1 MLMKLPSHL
10 NSVKGFLDHDEGICL
25 YNHALSSSKKGPILE
40 IGSYCGKS
48 TIYLATAAKEY
59 NCSVYSVDH
68 HTGSEENQVGW
79 EYHDIE
85 LFDEE
90 TGKINSFPEFM
101 RNLRKANLLDT
112 VIPIV
117 SDSSLVSR
125 DWKIPLSMVF
135 IDGGHTMEAAFND
148 FNNWKDKIIK
158 GGILAIHDVFP
169 NPDDGGRPP
178 FEIYRK
184 ALSEKNFKEVEAVK
198 SLRILKKL
206 NETII

>member
-1 MLMKLPSHL
+1 MKLPSHF
-10 NSVKGFLDHDEGICL
+10 NSVKGFIDHNEGICL
-25 YNHALSSSKKGPILE
+25 YNYALNSSKKGPILE

-48 TIYLATAAKEY
+48 TIYIATAVKKHSG
-59 NCSVYSVDH
+59 CVYSVDH

-90 TGKINSFPEFM
+90 TGRINSFPEFM

-112 VIPIV
+112 VVPIV

-125 DWKIPLSMVF
+125 YWKIPLSMVF

-178 FEIYRK
+178 YEIYRK
-184 ALSEKNFKEVEAVK
+184 ALSEENFKEVEAVK
-198 SLRILKKL
+198 SLRVLEKL
-206 NETII
+206 N

>member
-1 MLMKLPSHL
+1 MKLPSHL

-48 TIYLATAAKEY
+48 TIYLAAAAKEY

-90 TGKINSFPEFM
+90 TGKINSFPAFM

-125 DWKIPLSMVF
+125 DWKTPLSMVF

-184 ALSEKNFKEVEAVK
+184 ALSDNNFKEVEAVK
-198 SLRILKKL
+198 SLRILEKL

>member
-1 MLMKLPSHL
+1 MKLPSHF
-10 NSVKGFLDHDEGICL
+10 NSVKGFIDHNEGICL
-25 YNHALSSSKKGPILE
+25 YNYALNSSKKGPILE

-48 TIYLATAAKEY
+48 TIYIATAAKKY
-59 NCSVYSVDH
+59 SGCVYSVDH

-90 TGKINSFPEFM
+90 TGRINSFPEFM

-112 VIPIV
+112 VVPIV

-125 DWKIPLSMVF
+125 YWKIPLSMVF

-148 FNNWKDKIIK
+148 LNNWKDKIIK

-178 FEIYRK
+178 YEIYRK
-184 ALSEKNFKEVEAVK
+184 ALSEENFKEVEAVK
-198 SLRILKKL
+198 SLRVLEKL
-206 NETII
+206 N

>member
-1 MLMKLPSHL
+1 MKLPSHF
-10 NSVKGFLDHDEGICL
+10 NSVKGFIDHNEGICL
-25 YNHALSSSKKGPILE
+25 YNYALNSSKKGPILE

-48 TIYLATAAKEY
+48 TIYIATAAKKY
-59 NCSVYSVDH
+59 SGCVYSVDH

-90 TGKINSFPEFM
+90 TGRINSFPEFM

-112 VIPIV
+112 VVPIV
-117 SDSSLVSR
+117 SESSLVSR
-125 DWKIPLSMVF
+125 YWKIPLSMVF

-178 FEIYRK
+178 YEIYRK
-184 ALSEKNFKEVEAVK
+184 ALSEKNFKEIEAVK
-198 SLRILKKL
+198 SLRVLEKL
-206 NETII
+206 N

>member
-1 MLMKLPSHL
+1 MKLPSHL

-125 DWKIPLSMVF
+125 YWKIPLSMVF

-178 FEIYRK
+178 YEIYRK
-184 ALSEKNFKEVEAVK
+184 ALSEENFKEVEAVK
-198 SLRILKKL
+198 SLRILEKL

>member
-1 MLMKLPSHL
+1 MKLPSHL
-10 NSVKGFLDHDEGICL
+10 NSVKGFLEHNEGICL

-169 NPDDGGRPP
+169 NPNDGGRPP

-198 SLRILKKL
+198 SLRILEKL
-206 NETII
+206 NETVI

>member
-1 MLMKLPSHL
+1 MKLPSHF
-10 NSVKGFLDHDEGICL
+10 NSVKGFIDHNEGICL
-25 YNHALSSSKKGPILE
+25 YNHALKSSKKGPILE

-59 NCSVYSVDH
+59 NGCVYSVDH

-90 TGKINSFPEFM
+90 TGRINSFPEFM

-112 VIPIV
+112 VVPIV

-125 DWKIPLSMVF
+125 YWKIPLSMVF

-178 FEIYRK
+178 YEIYRK

-198 SLRILKKL
+198 SLRLLEKL
-206 NETII
+206 N

>member
-1 MLMKLPSHL
+1 MKLPCL
-10 NSVKGFLDHDEGICL
+10 FISVKGFIDHNEGICL
-25 YNHALSSSKKGPILE
+25 YNYALNSSKKGPILE

-48 TIYLATAAKEY
+48 TIYIATAAKKY
-59 NCSVYSVDH
+59 SGCVYSVDH

-90 TGKINSFPEFM
+90 TGRINSFPEFM

-112 VIPIV
+112 VVPIV

-125 DWKIPLSMVF
+125 YWKIPLSMVF

-184 ALSEKNFKEVEAVK
+184 ALSEKNFKEIEAVK
-198 SLRILKKL
+198 SLRVLEKL
-206 NETII
+206 N

>member
-1 MLMKLPSHL
+1 MKLPSHF
-10 NSVKGFLDHDEGICL
+10 NSVKGFIDHNEGICL
-25 YNHALSSSKKGPILE
+25 YNYALNSSKKGPILE

-48 TIYLATAAKEY
+48 TIYIATAAKKY
-59 NCSVYSVDH
+59 SGCVYSVDH

-90 TGKINSFPEFM
+90 TGRINSFPEFM

-112 VIPIV
+112 VVPIV

-125 DWKIPLSMVF
+125 YWKIPLSMVF

-158 GGILAIHDVFP
+158 GGILAIHDGFP

-178 FEIYRK
+178 YEIYRK
-184 ALSEKNFKEVEAVK
+184 ALSEENFKEVEAVK
-198 SLRILKKL
+198 SLRVLEKL
-206 NETII
+206 N

>member
-1 MLMKLPSHL
+1 MKLPSHF
-10 NSVKGFLDHDEGICL
+10 NSVKGFIDHNEGICL
-25 YNHALSSSKKGPILE
+25 YNYALNSSKKGPILE

-48 TIYLATAAKEY
+48 TIYIATAAKEY

-125 DWKIPLSMVF
+125 YWKIPLSMVF

-184 ALSEKNFKEVEAVK
+184 ALSENNFKEVEAVK
-198 SLRILKKL
+198 SLRILEKL

>member
-1 MLMKLPSHL
+1 MKLPSHL

-59 NCSVYSVDH
+59 NCTVYSVDH

-184 ALSEKNFKEVEAVK
+184 ALSENNFKEVEAVK
-198 SLRILKKL
+198 SLRILEKL

>member
-1 MLMKLPSHL
+1 MKLPSHF
-10 NSVKGFLDHDEGICL
+10 NSVKGFIDHNEGICL
-25 YNHALSSSKKGPILE
+25 YNYALNSSKKGPILE

-48 TIYLATAAKEY
+48 TIYIATAAKKY
-59 NCSVYSVDH
+59 SGCVYSVDH

-90 TGKINSFPEFM
+90 TGRINSFPEFM

-112 VIPIV
+112 VVPVV

-125 DWKIPLSMVF
+125 YWKIPLSMVF

-158 GGILAIHDVFP
+158 GVILAIHDVFP

-178 FEIYRK
+178 YEIYRK
-184 ALSEKNFKEVEAVK
+184 ALSEENFKEVEAVK
-198 SLRILKKL
+198 SLRVLEKL
-206 NETII
+206 N

>member
-1 MLMKLPSHL
+1 MKLPSHL

-184 ALSEKNFKEVEAVK
+184 ALSENNFKEVEAVK
-198 SLRILKKL
+198 SLRILEKL
-206 NETII
+206 NESII

>member
-1 MLMKLPSHL
+1 MKLPSHF
-10 NSVKGFLDHDEGICL
+10 NSVKGFIDHNEGICL
-25 YNHALSSSKKGPILE
+25 YNYALNSSKKGPILE

-48 TIYLATAAKEY
+48 TIYIATAAKKY
-59 NCSVYSVDH
+59 SGCVYSVDH

-90 TGKINSFPEFM
+90 TGRINSFPEFM

-112 VIPIV
+112 VVPIV

-125 DWKIPLSMVF
+125 YWKIPLSMVF
-135 IDGGHTMEAAFND
+135 IDGGHTMDAAFND

-178 FEIYRK
+178 YEIYRK
-184 ALSEKNFKEVEAVK
+184 ALSEENFKEVEAVK
-198 SLRILKKL
+198 SLRVLEKL
-206 NETII
+206 N

>member
-1 MLMKLPSHL
+1 MKLPSHL

-48 TIYLATAAKEY
+48 TIYLATAAKKY
-59 NCSVYSVDH
+59 NGCVYSVDH

-169 NPDDGGRPP
+169 NPNDGGRPP

-198 SLRILKKL
+198 SLRILEKL
-206 NETII
+206 NETVI

>member
-1 MLMKLPSHL
+1 MKLPSHF
-10 NSVKGFLDHDEGICL
+10 NSVKGFIDHNEGICL
-25 YNHALSSSKKGPILE
+25 YNYALNSSKKGPILE

-48 TIYLATAAKEY
+48 TIYIATAAKKY
-59 NCSVYSVDH
+59 SGCVYSVDH

-90 TGKINSFPEFM
+90 TGRINSFPEFM

-112 VIPIV
+112 VVPIV
-117 SDSSLVSR
+117 SDSLLVSR
-125 DWKIPLSMVF
+125 YWKIPLSMVF
-135 IDGGHTMEAAFND
+135 IDGGHTMEAALND

-178 FEIYRK
+178 YEIYRK

-198 SLRILKKL
+198 SLRVLEKL
-206 NETII
+206 N

>member
-1 MLMKLPSHL
+1 MKLPSHL
-10 NSVKGFLDHDEGICL
+10 NSVKGFLDHNEGICL

-184 ALSEKNFKEVEAVK
+184 ALSEKSFKEVEAVK
-198 SLRILKKL
+198 SLRILEKL

>member
-1 MLMKLPSHL
+1 MKLPSHF
-10 NSVKGFLDHDEGICL
+10 NSVKGFLDHKEGICL
-25 YNHALSSSKKGPILE
+25 YNYALNSSKKGPILE

-48 TIYLATAAKEY
+48 TIYIATAAKKY
-59 NCSVYSVDH
+59 SGCVYSVDH
-68 HTGSEENQVGW
+68 HSGSEENQVGW

-90 TGKINSFPEFM
+90 TGRINSFPEFM

-112 VIPIV
+112 VVPIV

-125 DWKIPLSMVF
+125 YWKIPLSMVF

-178 FEIYRK
+178 YEIYRK

-198 SLRILKKL
+198 SLRVLEKL
-206 NETII
+206 N

>member
-1 MLMKLPSHL
+1 MKLPSHF
-10 NSVKGFLDHDEGICL
+10 NSVKGFIDHNEGICL
-25 YNHALSSSKKGPILE
+25 YNYALNSSKKGPILE

-48 TIYLATAAKEY
+48 TIYIATAAKKY
-59 NCSVYSVDH
+59 SGCVYSVDH

-90 TGKINSFPEFM
+90 TGRINSFPEFM

-112 VIPIV
+112 VVPIV

-125 DWKIPLSMVF
+125 YWKIPLSMVF

-178 FEIYRK
+178 YEIYRK

-198 SLRILKKL
+198 SLRVLEKL
-206 NETII
+206 N

>member
-1 MLMKLPSHL
+1 MKLPSHL

-48 TIYLATAAKEY
+48 TIYLAAAAKEY
-59 NCSVYSVDH
+59 NCSVYSIDH

-184 ALSEKNFKEVEAVK
+184 ALSENNFKEVEAVK
-198 SLRILKKL
+198 SLRILEKL

>member
-1 MLMKLPSHL
+1 MKLPSHF
-10 NSVKGFLDHDEGICL
+10 NSVKGFIDHNEGICL
-25 YNHALSSSKKGPILE
+25 YNYALNSSKKGPILE

-48 TIYLATAAKEY
+48 TIYIATAAKKY
-59 NCSVYSVDH
+59 SGCVYSVDH

-90 TGKINSFPEFM
+90 TGRINSFPEFM

-112 VIPIV
+112 VVPIV

-125 DWKIPLSMVF
+125 YWKIPLSMVF
-135 IDGGHTMEAAFND
+135 IDGGHTMETALND

-178 FEIYRK
+178 YEIYRK

-198 SLRILKKL
+198 SLRVLEKL
-206 NETII
+206 N

>member
-1 MLMKLPSHL
+1 MKLPSHF
-10 NSVKGFLDHDEGICL
+10 NSVKGFIDHNEGICL
-25 YNHALSSSKKGPILE
+25 YNHALKSSKKGPILE

-59 NCSVYSVDH
+59 NGCVYSVDH

-90 TGKINSFPEFM
+90 TGRINSFPEFM

-112 VIPIV
+112 VVPIV
-117 SDSSLVSR
+117 SDSLLVSR
-125 DWKIPLSMVF
+125 YWKIPLSMVF
-135 IDGGHTMEAAFND
+135 IDGGHTMEAALND

-178 FEIYRK
+178 YEIYRK
-184 ALSEKNFKEVEAVK
+184 ALSEENFKEVEAIK
-198 SLRILKKL
+198 SLRVLEKL
-206 NETII
+206 N

>member
-1 MLMKLPSHL
+1 MKLPSHL

-198 SLRILKKL
+198 SLRILEKL
-206 NETII
+206 NETVI

>member
-1 MLMKLPSHL
+1 MKLPSHF

-48 TIYLATAAKEY
+48 TIYLAAAAKEY

-184 ALSEKNFKEVEAVK
+184 ALSENNFKEVEAVK
-198 SLRILKKL
+198 SLRILEKL

>member
-1 MLMKLPSHL
+1 MPKKLPSHF
-10 NSVKGFLDHDEGICL
+10 NSVKGFIYHNEGICL
-25 YNHALSSSKKGPILE
+25 YNYALNSSKKGPILE

-48 TIYLATAAKEY
+48 TIYIATAAKKY
-59 NCSVYSVDH
+59 SGCVYSVDH

-90 TGKINSFPEFM
+90 TGRINSFPEFM

-112 VIPIV
+112 VVPIV

-125 DWKIPLSMVF
+125 YWKIPLSMVF

-178 FEIYRK
+178 YEIYRK
-184 ALSEKNFKEVEAVK
+184 ALSEENFKEVEAVK
-198 SLRILKKL
+198 SLRVLEKL
-206 NETII
+206 N

>member
-1 MLMKLPSHL
+1 MKLPSHL
-10 NSVKGFLDHDEGICL
+10 NSVKGFLDHNEGICL

-184 ALSEKNFKEVEAVK
+184 ALSEKNFKEIEAVK
-198 SLRILKKL
+198 SLRVLEKL
-206 NETII
+206 N

>member
-1 MLMKLPSHL
+1 MKLPSHF
-10 NSVKGFLDHDEGICL
+10 NSVKGFIDHNEGICL
-25 YNHALSSSKKGPILE
+25 YNYALNSSKKGPILE

-48 TIYLATAAKEY
+48 TIYIATAAKKY
-59 NCSVYSVDH
+59 SGCVYSVDH

-90 TGKINSFPEFM
+90 TGRINSFPEFM

-112 VIPIV
+112 VVPIV

-125 DWKIPLSMVF
+125 YWKIPLSMVF

-178 FEIYRK
+178 YEIYRK
-184 ALSEKNFKEVEAVK
+184 ALSEENFKEVEAVK
-198 SLRILKKL
+198 LLRVLEKL
-206 NETII
+206 N

>member
-1 MLMKLPSHL
+1 MKLPSHL

-184 ALSEKNFKEVEAVK
+184 ALSENNFKEVEAVK
-198 SLRILKKL
+198 SLRILEKL

>member
-1 MLMKLPSHL
+1 MKLPSHL

-184 ALSEKNFKEVEAVK
+184 ALSENNFKEVEVVK
-198 SLRILKKL
+198 SLRILEKL

>member
-1 MLMKLPSHL
+1 MKLPSHL

-48 TIYLATAAKEY
+48 TIYLAAAAKEY

-184 ALSEKNFKEVEAVK
+184 ALSENNFKEVEAVK
-198 SLRILKKL
+198 SLRILEKL
-206 NETII
+206 NETVI

>member
-1 MLMKLPSHL
+1 MPMKLPSHF
-10 NSVKGFLDHDEGICL
+10 NSVKGFIDHNEGICL
-25 YNHALSSSKKGPILE
+25 YNHALKSSKKGPILE

-59 NCSVYSVDH
+59 NGCVYSVDH

-90 TGKINSFPEFM
+90 TGRINSFPEFM

-112 VIPIV
+112 VVPIV
-117 SDSSLVSR
+117 SDSLLVSR
-125 DWKIPLSMVF
+125 YWKIPLSMVF
-135 IDGGHTMEAAFND
+135 IDGGHTMEAALND

-178 FEIYRK
+178 YEIYRK

-198 SLRILKKL
+198 SLRVLEKL
-206 NETII
+206 N

>member
-1 MLMKLPSHL
+1 MKLPSHF
-10 NSVKGFLDHDEGICL
+10 NSVKGFLDHKEGICL
-25 YNHALSSSKKGPILE
+25 YNYALNSSKKGPILE

-48 TIYLATAAKEY
+48 TIYIATAAKKY
-59 NCSVYSVDH
+59 SGCVYSVDH

-90 TGKINSFPEFM
+90 TGRINSFPEFM

-112 VIPIV
+112 VVPIV

-125 DWKIPLSMVF
+125 SWKIPLSMVF

-178 FEIYRK
+178 YEIYRK

-198 SLRILKKL
+198 SLRLLEKL
-206 NETII
+206 N

>member
-1 MLMKLPSHL
+1 MKLPSHF
-10 NSVKGFLDHDEGICL
+10 NSVKGFIDHNEGICL
-25 YNHALSSSKKGPILE
+25 YNYALNSSKKGPILE

-48 TIYLATAAKEY
+48 TIYIATAAKKY
-59 NCSVYSVDH
+59 SGCVYSVDH

-90 TGKINSFPEFM
+90 TGRINSFPEFM

-125 DWKIPLSMVF
+125 YWKIPLSMVF

-184 ALSEKNFKEVEAVK
+184 ALSEKNFKEIEAVK
-198 SLRILKKL
+198 SLRVLEKL
-206 NETII
+206 N

>member
-1 MLMKLPSHL
+1 MPMKLPSHF
-10 NSVKGFLDHDEGICL
+10 NSVKGFIDHNEGICL
-25 YNHALSSSKKGPILE
+25 YNHALKSSKKGPILE

-59 NCSVYSVDH
+59 NGCVYSVDH

-90 TGKINSFPEFM
+90 TGRINSFPEFM

-112 VIPIV
+112 VVPVV

-125 DWKIPLSMVF
+125 YWKIPLSMVF
-135 IDGGHTMEAAFND
+135 IDGGHTMEAALND

-178 FEIYRK
+178 YEIYRK

-198 SLRILKKL
+198 SLRLLEKL
-206 NETII
+206 N

>member
-1 MLMKLPSHL
+1 MKLPSHF
-10 NSVKGFLDHDEGICL
+10 NSVKGFIDHNEGICL
-25 YNHALSSSKKGPILE
+25 YNYALNSSKKGPILE
-40 IGSYCGKS
+40 IGYYCGKS
-48 TIYLATAAKEY
+48 TIYIATAAKKY
-59 NCSVYSVDH
+59 SGCVYSVDH

-90 TGKINSFPEFM
+90 TGRINSFPEFM

-112 VIPIV
+112 VVPIV

-125 DWKIPLSMVF
+125 YWKIPLSMVF

-178 FEIYRK
+178 YEIYRK
-184 ALSEKNFKEVEAVK
+184 ALSEENFKEVEAVK
-198 SLRILKKL
+198 SLRVLEKL
-206 NETII
+206 N